1 MSWWTFVD
9 FAYIDSED
17 SDATEEFDVERMR
30 TEIEATVSAQKLH
43 SVVATDI
50 CDLVIKRKADFK
62 LNSYVVIEL
71 FTKLAMKFP
80 KVSFAIRGRG
90 EDIRDV
96 WVREY
101 SQGRCTFALGPPEGA
116 GL

>member
-17 SDATEEFDVERMR
+17 SDSTDEFDVVRMR
-30 TEIEATVSAQKLH
+30 TEIEVLVSAQKLH
-43 SVVATDI
+43 SAVAQGI
-50 CDLVIKRKADFK
+50 CDLVTKRKADFRF
-62 LNSYVVIEL
+62 NSYAVIEL
-71 FTKLAMKFP
+71 FTELAIKFP

-116 GL
+116 GI